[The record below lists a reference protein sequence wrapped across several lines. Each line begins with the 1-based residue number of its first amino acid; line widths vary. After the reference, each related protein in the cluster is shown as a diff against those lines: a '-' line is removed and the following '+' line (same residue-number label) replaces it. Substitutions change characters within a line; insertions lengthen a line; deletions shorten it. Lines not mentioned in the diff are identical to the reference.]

1 MKTKTRFAPSPT
13 GHLHIGG
20 ARTAIFNWL
29 YSRKKNGEFYL
40 RIEDTDKE
48 RSSEDMVQS
57 IIDGLNWLGINWDG
71 EIYFQSKH
79 INDHISACYELVKK
93 GHAYFCYCTEEE
105 LELKRKQA
113 EEKKIPY
120 KYDRKCL
127 YLSEEE
133 KGKFEREGRRRTI
146 RFKVP
151 DGETVFFDV
160 VHGEIRFNNSEIDD
174 FIILRSDNT
183 PVYNMAVVVDDH
195 KMDITHV
202 IRGDDHISNTPKQIL
217 IYQALGWDIPV
228 FAHVPLILGPDRKR
242 LSKRHGATAVIEYRE
257 KGFLPEAMFNYL
269 CLLGWSPGDNREI
282 MTIEEIIE
290 AFDITKIQKKS
301 AIFDQTK
308 LEWMNSEYI
317 RKKENIEIL
326 KLLKPIVKKYGYEI
340 ENDLYLL
347 KVISLMKD
355 RVKVLDDFV
364 TFGKYFFEDP
374 YDYDPEG
381 IKKYWNE
388 NTPALLTEFTNIIR
402 KIEDFNAPEIEKELR
417 NFAFEKGIKAS
428 DLIHPIR
435 LAITGMRISP
445 GLFEVMEVLG
455 KETSI
460 KRINAAV
467 NKIPLYFDII
477 KESKN

>member
-29 YSRKKNGEFYL
+29 YSRKNNGEFYL

-48 RSSEDMVQS
+48 RSSEEMVQS

-71 EIYFQSKH
+71 DIYFQSQH

-105 LELKRKQA
+105 LEMKRKQA
-113 EEKKIPY
+113 EENKIPY

-127 YLSEEE
+127 YLSQEE
-133 KGKFEREGRRRTI
+133 KNKFEKEGRSRTI

-160 VHGEIRFNNSEIDD
+160 VHGEIRFKNSEIDD

-195 KMDITHV
+195 KMGITHV

-257 KGFLPEAMFNYL
+257 RGFLPEAMFNYL

-301 AIFDQTK
+301 AIFDQAK

-317 RKKENIEIL
+317 RRKENTEIL
-326 KLLKPIVKKYGYEI
+326 KLLKPIVKKYGYEV

-374 YDYDPEG
+374 DDYDPEG
-381 IKKYWNE
+381 VKKYWSE
-388 NTPALLTEFTNIIR
+388 NTAELLTEFTEIIR
-402 KIEDFNAPEIEKELR
+402 KIDDFNASEIERELR
-417 NFAFEKGIKAS
+417 SFALEKGIKAS

-445 GLFEVMEVLG
+445 GLFELMETLG

-460 KRINAAV
+460 KRINVAV
-467 NKIPLYFDII
+467 NKIPSHFDI

>member
-29 YSRKKNGEFYL
+29 FARKNKGEFYL

-48 RSSEDMVQS
+48 RSSEEMVNS
-57 IIDGLNWLGINWDG
+57 IVDGLKWLGLDWDG
-71 EIYFQSKH
+71 DLYFQSEH
-79 INDHISACYELVKK
+79 INEHVKACYELVNR
-93 GHAYFCYCTEEE
+93 GYAYFCYCSEED
-105 LELKRKQA
+105 LEMKRKEI

-127 YLSEEE
+127 YLSEDE
-133 KGKFEREGRRRTI
+133 KEKYEKEGRPRAI

-151 DGETVFFDV
+151 EGETKFFDV
-160 VHGEIRFNNSEIDD
+160 VHGEISFKNSEIDD

-195 KMDITHV
+195 NMGITHV

-217 IYQALGWDIPV
+217 IYQALGWEIPT
-228 FAHVPLILGPDRKR
+228 FAHVPLILGPDKKR
-242 LSKRHGATAVIEYRE
+242 LSKRHGATAVIEYRD

-282 MTIEEIIE
+282 MSVDEIIE
-290 AFDITKIQKKS
+290 AFDISRIQKKS
-301 AIFDQTK
+301 AIFDQAK

-317 RKKENIEIL
+317 RKKENFELL
-326 KLLKPIVKKYGYEI
+326 KLVKPYVEKYGCKFED
-340 ENDLYLL
+340 ETYLL
-347 KVISLMKD
+347 KVINLMKD
-355 RVKVLDDFV
+355 RVKVLEDFV
-364 TFGKYFFEDP
+364 IFGRYFFEDP
-374 YDYDPEG
+374 NDYDKEG
-381 IKKYWNE
+381 IEKYWKKETNE
-388 NTPALLTEFTNIIR
+388 LLLGFLERLKKVEKYTALNI
-402 KIEDFNAPEIEKELR
+402 EAELR
-417 NFAFEKGIKAS
+417 SFAAEKRIKAS
-428 DLIHPIR
+428 ELIHPIR

-455 KETSI
+455 KETVIRRI
-460 KRINAAV
+460 KNALDRIYIEN
-467 NKIPLYFDII
+467 
-477 KESKN
+477 